1 MSVLEVVVAIAIV
14 ALGSTVQRTVGFGA
28 AMVAVPLL
36 LLLDPALVPGSYVVA
51 NIVLIGM
58 MATGT
63 GGHADRRGV
72 RLLVVGLLPG
82 TLLAALALSLVPEDL
97 LAVLAG
103 VVVLGAVA
111 AVALLGDVPRR
122 RPTLL
127 VGGLLSGFMGTSAG
141 VGGPPLAL
149 LYSRAP
155 GDVVRATL
163 CRVFLVSWV
172 CTLTAL
178 TLTGR
183 LGTAEVA
190 RGVAMMP
197 GGLLGVLAG
206 RRVSAHVRPEQ
217 LRVAVLAL
225 SATSAVVA
233 IALRLL

>member
-1 MSVLEVVVAIAIV
+1 MVLAIAVV
-14 ALGSTVQRTVGFGA
+14 ALGSTIQRTVGFGA

-36 LLLDPALVPGSYVVA
+36 LLIDPALVPGPYVVA

-63 GGHADRRGV
+63 GGHADRPGV
-72 RLLVVGLLPG
+72 RLLVTGLLPG
-82 TLLAALALSLVPEDL
+82 TLLAVVALALVPEDL

-103 VVVLGAVA
+103 TIVLVAVA
-111 AVALLGDVPRR
+111 AVAFLGDVPRL

-127 VGGLLSGFMGTSAG
+127 GGGVLSGFMGTAAG
-141 VGGPPLAL
+141 VGGPPMAL

-172 CTLTAL
+172 LTLTAL

-183 LGTAEVA
+183 LGPGEVG

-206 RRVSAHVRPEQ
+206 RRVSARIQAEQ
-217 LRVAVLAL
+217 LRAAVLVLA
-225 SATSAVVA
+225 AGSAVVA
-233 IALRLL
+233 ILLRLL